1 MQGVIEYIDVN
12 EENSCLIAVT
22 DKDITPAHT
31 HMEIDPVSILGIV
44 ASLIP
49 YPDHNQSPR
58 NTYQC
63 AMGKQAIGTIAC
75 NQQQRVDIS
84 PLNILVYPMMPM
96 VRSRVLDLLHFS
108 QLPAGQN
115 AMVAVMSY
123 SGYDIEDAV
132 VLNKV
137 GVGVRCETQA
147 SIDRGYGRVVISKKQ
162 VFSLKKYANG
172 TCDTIR
178 APPRREDQK
187 GIDDRTWNRLC
198 EPYRSLGSDG
208 VVECGVYVR
217 VGAGAVCEA

>member
-1 MQGVIEYIDVN
+1 M
-12 EENSCLIAVT
+12 
-22 DKDITPAHT
+22 
-31 HMEIDPVSILGIV
+31 
-44 ASLIP
+44 
-49 YPDHNQSPR
+49 
-58 NTYQC
+58 
-63 AMGKQAIGTIAC
+63 
-75 NQQQRVDIS
+75 DIS

-147 SIDRGYGRVVISKKQ
+147 SIDRRV
-162 VFSLKKYANG
+162 
-172 TCDTIR
+172 R
-178 APPRREDQK
+178 ARGDQQEAGVLAEEVRQRHVRHDPRARRAREDQK

-217 VGAGAVCEA
+217 VGAGAEREA